1 MTKYTFEDN
10 IISDLH
16 KDARGY
22 RPTESFFEM
31 WNESSDDTKQ
41 EVWDM
46 LLEEMEYSQ
55 KEEARIEA
63 DNLVKFRKLI
73 RSVMDTASCNW
84 KVALRYL
91 VDAENLDV
99 NFELDYF
106 LWNQGLGFDDRNK
119 ISKLFKEVA

>member
-1 MTKYTFEDN
+1 MAYTFSDD

-22 RPTESFFEM
+22 RPRGPFMEM
-31 WNESSDDTKQ
+31 WNELSDADKQ
-41 EVWDM
+41 DVWDM
-46 LLEEMEYSQ
+46 LIKEMEENQ
-55 KEEARIEA
+55 KAEACIEA
-63 DNLVKFRKLI
+63 KNLVEFRKLL
-73 RSVMDTASCNW
+73 RSVMDKASCNW

-91 VDAENLDV
+91 VDAENLDI

-106 LWNQGLGFDDRNK
+106 LWDQGIGFDDRNK

>member
-1 MTKYTFEDN
+1 MYTFSND

-22 RPTESFFEM
+22 RPTQGFFDM

-46 LLEEMEYSQ
+46 LIQEMEYNQ

-63 DNLVKFRKLI
+63 HNLVKFRKLI
-73 RSVMDTASCNW
+73 RSVMNTASCNW
-84 KVALRYL
+84 KVALCYL
-91 VDAENLDV
+91 ADGENLDV
-99 NFELDYF
+99 NSELDYF
-106 LWNQGLGFDDRNK
+106 LWNQGLGFADRNK
-119 ISKLFKEVA
+119 ISRLYKEAA

>member
-1 MTKYTFEDN
+1 MYTFSND

-22 RPTESFFEM
+22 RPLQGFFDM

-46 LLEEMEYSQ
+46 LVKEMEYNQ
-55 KEEARIEA
+55 KEEARHEA
-63 DNLVKFRKLI
+63 ENLVKFRELI

-91 VDAENLDV
+91 IDAENLDI

-106 LWNQGLGFDDRNK
+106 LWNQGLGFNDRNK
-119 ISKLFKEVA
+119 ISRLYKEAA

>member
-1 MTKYTFEDN
+1 MYTFSND
-10 IISDLH
+10 IVSDLH

-22 RPTESFFEM
+22 RPTQGFFEM

-46 LLEEMEYSQ
+46 LVEEMEYKQ
-55 KEEARIEA
+55 KEEARHEA
-63 DNLVKFRKLI
+63 ENLVKFRKLI

-91 VDAENLDV
+91 ADAENCNVD
-99 NFELDYF
+99 FEIDYF
-106 LWNQGLGFDDRNK
+106 LWGQGLGFNDRNK
-119 ISKLFKEVA
+119 ISALYKEAA

>member
-1 MTKYTFEDN
+1 MSYTFEN
-10 IISDLH
+10 NLISDLH

-22 RPTESFFEM
+22 RPSQDFFDM

-46 LLEEMEYSQ
+46 LIQEMEYNQ

-91 VDAENLDV
+91 VESEGLDV

>member
-1 MTKYTFEDN
+1 MYTFSND

-22 RPTESFFEM
+22 RPLQAFFDM

-46 LLEEMEYSQ
+46 LVEEMELNQ

-63 DNLVKFRKLI
+63 ENLVKFRKLI

-91 VDAENLDV
+91 IDAENLDI

-106 LWNQGLGFDDRNK
+106 LWDQGLGFADRNK
-119 ISKLFKEVA
+119 ISRLYKEAA